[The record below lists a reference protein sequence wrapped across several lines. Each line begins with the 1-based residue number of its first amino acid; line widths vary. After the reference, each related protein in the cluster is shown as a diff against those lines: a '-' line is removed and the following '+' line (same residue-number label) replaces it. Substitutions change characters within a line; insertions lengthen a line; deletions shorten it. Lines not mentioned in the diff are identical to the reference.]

1 MRTPFIYLLALCVA
15 LITGC
20 GPGYEVPNVPVTCIG
35 KKLSDSDMK
44 AWLKK
49 VYAQPKI
56 TSFNDRTYYEFK
68 GEGISLQFNKSDVL
82 TTIFAYTE
90 KADGFAQYAGRLPYG
105 ITLQLT
111 RRQVESKLG
120 PPERSGGGT
129 INYWSDYTSKGI
141 GFTYNSMDVNNLE
154 AKIYTIN
161 FKKPCE
167 L

>member
-1 MRTPFIYLLALCVA
+1 MRTPISHLLALCVA
-15 LITGC
+15 FIAGC
-20 GPGYEVPNVPVTCIG
+20 GPGYEIPNIPVKCIG
-35 KKLSDSDMK
+35 KNLSDSDMK

-49 VYAQPKI
+49 VYAQPTI
-56 TSFNDRTYYEFK
+56 TTFNDRTYYEFK

-82 TTIFAYTE
+82 TTIFAYTD
-90 KADGFAQYAGRLPYG
+90 KADGFGPYAGKLPYG

-111 RRQVESKLG
+111 RREVESKLG

-141 GFTYNSMDVNNLE
+141 GFTYNSMDVNNLD